1 MPRRRPGVQSEYQ
14 KKLQESKAKQERRK
28 AQLDKLEKENKDVV
42 RRLRQAKPGDLSPKQ
57 MDKFKDLLSDEQK
70 EKLQE
75 AINNRPKDPENK
87 FKDNPQDRFG
97 KFRVGE
103 ANKGGLLKD
112 ILGDKK
118 GTAIYKGKNK
128 DYRILKPVP
137 DKPKPKKSSKGGFF
151 SRSNYKRTGKLI

>member
-1 MPRRRPGVQSEYQ
+1 MRRPVKNKSEYH
-14 KKLQESKAKQERRK
+14 KKLQDLKAKQERRK
-28 AQLDKLEKENKDVV
+28 AQSEKLERENKDVI
-42 RRLRQAKPGDLSPKQ
+42 RKLREGKPGNLSPKQ
-57 MDKFKDLLSDEQK
+57 IDKFRDLLSEQQK
-70 EKLQE
+70 ERLQKE
-75 AINNRPKDPENK
+75 INKRPKDPEKK